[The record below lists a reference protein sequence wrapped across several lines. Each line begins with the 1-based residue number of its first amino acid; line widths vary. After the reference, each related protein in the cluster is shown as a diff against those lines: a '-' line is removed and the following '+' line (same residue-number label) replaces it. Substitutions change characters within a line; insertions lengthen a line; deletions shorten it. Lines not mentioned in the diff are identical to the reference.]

1 MAVKQQIRKIRH
13 LKKYQPKYKHAHEKA
28 VFKAAAIVKDTKNI
42 VNEIDHQVRRVDVH
56 CEIVRDICDYILFSP
71 EEGAESWR
79 LMIKFQKRFQ
89 TYFSFRSQNHQPY
102 KPLNETNLFSFI
114 II

>member
-42 VNEIDHQVRRVDVH
+42 VKDIDHQVGNWVYGNSNAWKVLYVIQH
-56 CEIVRDICDYILFSP
+56 VISTCLCEISKCVNIVYTRI
-71 EEGAESWR
+71 
-79 LMIKFQKRFQ
+79 RF
-89 TYFSFRSQNHQPY
+89 
-102 KPLNETNLFSFI
+102 E
-114 II
+114 